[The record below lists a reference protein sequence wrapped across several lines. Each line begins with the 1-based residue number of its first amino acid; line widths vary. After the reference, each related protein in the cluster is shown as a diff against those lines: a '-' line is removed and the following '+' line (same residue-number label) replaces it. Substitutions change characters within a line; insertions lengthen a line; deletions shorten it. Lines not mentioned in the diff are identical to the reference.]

1 VKGGWKVMKDDSN
14 SSSKCSAEDGDDTVN
29 GDAEA
34 NSDGDKVVSPKIWTK
49 RLLMKSKRKQK

>member
-1 VKGGWKVMKDDSN
+1 MKDDSN

-34 NSDGDKVVSPKIWTK
+34 NSDGDKVVSPKI
-49 RLLMKSKRKQK
+49 